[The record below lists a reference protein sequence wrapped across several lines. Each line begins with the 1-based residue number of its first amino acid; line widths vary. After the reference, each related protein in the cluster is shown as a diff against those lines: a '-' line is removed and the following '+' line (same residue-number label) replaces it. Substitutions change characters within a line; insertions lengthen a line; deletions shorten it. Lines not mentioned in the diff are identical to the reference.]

1 MVKQH
6 VGSVRFA
13 GHGVNAQLTQWCLHG
28 LLQLSQA
35 DTAVLEWGASGPG
48 LCSIDIIPPRSQIS
62 ENEVLE
68 LLQRM
73 SSYGKTTL
81 AKRSRR
87 LGLQACDWSELRWP
101 NGLCAAHLS

>member
-1 MVKQH
+1 MVPAWQRLQGCSPEH
-6 VGSVRFA
+6 FTLR
-13 GHGVNAQLTQWCLHG
+13 

-81 AKRSRR
+81 AKKKPEVRVA
-87 LGLQACDWSELRWP
+87 GI
-101 NGLCAAHLS
+101 